1 MSQAIVF
8 DLDGTLIDSAP
19 DIHAAANR
27 MLQDFDHTP
36 LTLERVTS
44 FIGNGIPN
52 LVRLV
57 MQERGIPETEED
69 TMQARMLVHYM
80 AHPADLSQPYPGV
93 TNCLQTLRDQGYK
106 LGVCTNK
113 LRAPSIQILD
123 ALDLSRFFEVVVGG
137 DTLPVKKP
145 DPAPL
150 HAAFQALGGNALL
163 YVGDS
168 EVDAAT
174 AQAAKIPFALFTKGY
189 RKTPVEDLPSS
200 VTFDDFTKLT
210 AIAGQESGVSAV

>member
-1 MSQAIVF
+1 MTHAIVF

-27 MLQDFDHTP
+27 MLADFDHAP

-57 MQERGIPETEED
+57 MEDSDIPASQEQA
-69 TMQARMLVHYM
+69 MQARMLAHYT
-80 AHPADLSQPYPGV
+80 AHPADLTQPYPGV
-93 TNCLQTLRDQGYK
+93 IDCLQGLRHKGYR

-113 LRAPSIQILD
+113 LHAPTIQILD
-123 ALDLSRFFEVVVGG
+123 ALHLTGYFEVVIGG
-137 DTLPVKKP
+137 DSLPVKKP

-150 HAAFQALGGNALL
+150 HAAYEALGGNGFF

-168 EVDAAT
+168 EVDAET
-174 AQAAKIPFALFTKGY
+174 ADRAKIPFALFTKGY
-189 RKTPVEDLPSS
+189 RKTPAEDLVS
-200 VTFDDFTKLT
+200 TTMFDDFSQLG
-210 AIAGQESGVSAV
+210 AILETHALSGAQ